1 MGLLLLEAMAMSG
14 KGLRRLLDETMDEI
28 GRFSYRR
35 IDLAIDNAAKE
46 RLIGRL
52 KEGGITTIASRPVAA
67 ENFRDG
73 FKYIF
78 ADGSWLL
85 IRPSGTEPVLRLYS
99 EAGDP
104 GVVEELL
111 AAGRSLAGT

>member
-1 MGLLLLEAMAMSG
+1 
-14 KGLRRLLDETMDEI
+14 MDEI
-28 GRFSYRR
+28 GYFYYRR
-35 IDLAIDNAAKE
+35 IDLSIDNDRKE
-46 RLIGRL
+46 RLIGKLRT
-52 KEGGITTIASRPVAA
+52 GGVRTIASRPVAR

-99 EAGDP
+99 EADTP
-104 GVVEELL
+104 AAVEELL
-111 AAGRSLAGT
+111 RAGREIAGL